1 MIRNKKVT
9 KSLKEQWKQLLKL
22 FRQKKK
28 RVRSQVTEISQRERE
43 IAVGSV
49 VGNPVTWQE

>member
-49 VGNPVTWQE
+49 VGNPVTWQG